1 MSVLLVIDH
10 FGSGGAQRQLV
21 ALAVGLAKRG
31 HHVECIAYH
40 AGYDFFRSALATA
53 DVAVHVVPKRGRV
66 GANVI
71 SAIRRALVARRF
83 RAIVA
88 FMETPSIYAELAAWG
103 VPVRVIV
110 SERVDPLGA
119 TYTPLLRL
127 RALLHRRADVVVANS
142 ATSRD
147 IWAELFPGLAS
158 RFCVIRNGVDL
169 AHFAPAPPPSSDL
182 PLRLV
187 AIGTVV
193 ERKNAHGLVAA
204 LAALRAR
211 GLPLPVVT
219 WVGKTELGQATAAY
233 RERLDRQLAD
243 EGLGQHWIWAGEQR
257 DVRPFIAAAH
267 AIVHPSFRE
276 GLSNAV
282 CEAFACARPAIAA
295 AVGDTTWMLG
305 GERRGTGFDPLEV
318 ASIADALQRFAAL
331 EPGERR
337 ARGAAARGF
346 AEEELGFERFV
357 DRFEA
362 LLAGDVS
369 RRPVQEAG

>member
-31 HHVECIAYH
+31 HHVECISYH
-40 AGYDFFRSALATA
+40 AGYDFFRPALAA
-53 DVAVHVVPKRGRV
+53 AGVAVHVVPKRGRL
-66 GANVI
+66 GANVVA
-71 SAIRRALVARRF
+71 AIRRRLVAGRF

-88 FMETPSIYAELAAWG
+88 FMETPSVYAELASAG
-103 VPVRVIV
+103 LPVRVIV

-119 TYTPLLRL
+119 TYTPMLRA
-127 RALLHRRADVVVANS
+127 RALLHRRADAVVANS

-147 IWAELFPGLAS
+147 IWTELFPGLAS

-169 AHFAPAPPPSSDL
+169 AHFAPAPAPSSDS

-187 AIGTVV
+187 AVGTVV
-193 ERKNAHGLVAA
+193 ERKNAHGLAEA
-204 LAALRAR
+204 LAVLRAR

-219 WVGKTELGQATAAY
+219 WVGKTEPGQATAAY
-233 RERLDRQLAD
+233 RARLDRQLAED
-243 EGLGQHWIWAGEQR
+243 GLEQHWVWAGEQR
-257 DVRPFIAAAH
+257 DVRPYIEAAH
-267 AIVHPSFRE
+267 ALIHPSFRE

-305 GERRGTGFDPLEV
+305 GERRGTGFDPLDV
-318 ASIADALQRFAAL
+318 PSIADALQRFAAL
-331 EPGERR
+331 GPDERR
-337 ARGAAARGF
+337 ARGAAARAF
-346 AEEELGFERFV
+346 AEKELGFERFV
-357 DRFEA
+357 ERFEA
-362 LLAGDVS
+362 LLVGCATP
-369 RRPVQEAG
+369 RPAQEAG